1 MYAYNLYKGIKL
13 FIKLLGKQ
21 IIFLIYFSYIFVY
34 EENIKLC
41 IYVYVLII
49 TYILYKNLYSLV

>member
-34 EENIKLC
+34 EENIKSCAFMCMFLLL
-41 IYVYVLII
+41 LIF
-49 TYILYKNLYSLV
+49 YIKIFIA